1 MKLSNIKTV
10 LEWRDSIRPISKNV
24 AAAGLKTSEP
34 YQNSKARRTALWRSK
49 Q

>member
-1 MKLSNIKTV
+1 MKLSKYKDL
-10 LEWRDSIRPISKNV
+10 LEWRDSIRPINKNV
-24 AAAGLKTSEP
+24 AAGLKTNEP